1 VRGQLVSVQRNAANL
16 LLEQGPLLALL
27 PAGTPIHPWALTV
40 PLELSTLK
48 QGMGAECDAHVLVL
62 GSLRI
67 SLAEAET
74 PDLRVREPLRA
85 LPPRWVLES
94 FRRAGPPAE
103 EEGSAPVLAAALD
116 RFCGGADA
124 RELAALVGLGGG
136 LTPAG
141 DDTLVGVLAFLGL
154 ARAASAAAPALRACL
169 VECVAPTLTGR
180 TSRLSEQMLGAAAE
194 GFYAEPLLNL
204 LRAVAIHD
212 PSPHLIE
219 KEVAALLAVGHR
231 SGADTLRGVAAAL
244 DRLMHEASD

>member
-1 VRGQLVSVQRNAANL
+1 VRGQVVSVQRRVASL

-48 QGMGAECDAHVLVL
+48 QGMGAECEAHVLVL

-67 SLAEAET
+67 SLAGAQT

-94 FRRAGPPAE
+94 FRRAGTPAE
-103 EEGSAPVLAAALD
+103 EEASAPVLAAALD

-141 DDTLVGVLAFLGL
+141 DDTVVGVLAFLDL
-154 ARAASAAAPALRACL
+154 ARTASAAAPALRACL
-169 VECVAPTLTGR
+169 VECLAPTLTGR
-180 TSRLSEQMLGAAAE
+180 TSRLSAQMLEAAAE

-219 KEVAALLAVGHR
+219 REVAALLAVGHR

-244 DRLMHEASD
+244 DRLMREASD